1 MSSVSAI
8 LFSAPDISSGT
19 DISFFLFCFS
29 DFFFCENSQMLPVS
43 LNPIE
48 YVYEL
53 FYLFSDK
60 RKKNDRTVQTIKNV
74 DEKYQNILEVET

>member
-1 MSSVSAI
+1 
-8 LFSAPDISSGT
+8 
-19 DISFFLFCFS
+19 
-29 DFFFCENSQMLPVS
+29 MLPVS